1 MSSATLIL
9 AVTFIANF
17 PWVTERL
24 FGIFPLSNEKSFW
37 LRLLELV
44 AFYFLIMVAAA
55 MLETKFDGDVHPQD
69 WEFFAITFSGYLVL
83 AVPGVVYRYQWLPLK
98 QK

>member
-9 AVTFIANF
+9 AVTFIANL

-24 FGIFPLSNEKSFW
+24 FGVFTLSNGKSGW
-37 LRLLELV
+37 IRLFELLVFYFITLV
-44 AFYFLIMVAAA
+44 AATMV
-55 MLETKFDGDVHPQD
+55 ETKLDGAVHPQD
-69 WEFFAITFSGYLVL
+69 WEFFVITFSGYLVL
-83 AVPGVVYRYQWLPLK
+83 AVPGLVYRYQWLPLK

>member
-9 AVTFIANF
+9 AVTFIANL

-24 FGIFPLSNEKSFW
+24 FGVFPLSGGKSFW

-44 AFYFLIMVAAA
+44 LFYFIALVAAA
-55 MLETKFDGDVHPQD
+55 MIETKFDGDVHPQD
-69 WEFFAITFSGYLVL
+69 WEFFVITFCAYLVL
-83 AVPGVVYRYQWLPLK
+83 AVPGVVYRYQWLPMK